1 MAKNNQT
8 ILIAKN
14 LSDVFYHAKSTD
26 QLQIFGGGTD
36 TEVLQEKALTVR
48 SIPELR
54 GFDRHEHFIDFGPA
68 ITLSEMIAIGRTNQP
83 PVLFDALESIATPSI
98 RNIATLGGNIAAKG
112 VKHTLWAPL
121 LALDSRLE
129 FRTQNEVKNIQL
141 SHFTEIPK
149 GFVLTKIRVPTDVW
163 EVAVFRR
170 IGPSNSITDESAH
183 FVFLADTDGT
193 LLANVRIVL
202 TGRMVFRSP
211 ALENSVIGARLPLS
225 QKSIALF
232 IEQAGAQFDEQVGE
246 MEDTTGIKV
255 QFLNLLR
262 YSISQLT

>member
-170 IGPSNSITDESAH
+170 IGPSNSISKFCLSCRHGRHPACKCSHSAY
-183 FVFLADTDGT
+183 GT
-193 LLANVRIVL
+193 HGIPFAS
-202 TGRMVFRSP
+202 TGKQRNWSKASP
-211 ALENSVIGARLPLS
+211 FTKEYCT
-225 QKSIALF
+225 F
-232 IEQAGAQFDEQVGE
+232 
-246 MEDTTGIKV
+246 
-255 QFLNLLR
+255 
-262 YSISQLT
+262 Y